1 MLSIDDLPASI
12 RDNVVGVDFPFHPTA
27 HAMMVQFKNGLDAS
41 VISGP
46 GTYGGDSGLF
56 ELAVGYVGEGVWED
70 CPLTE
75 SGGITGWLTQEDL
88 IALLARIAE
97 YDDPHL
103 AARRRQGE
111 LEMLETLG
119 MATQFGILRLAGL
132 DENDNPY
139 DYLEAADLG
148 ASLGLD
154 PNAVQA
160 LKYLRDLIENAE
172 DKLNQEHLAAM
183 VAEDEKR
190 KATGS

>member
-1 MLSIDDLPASI
+1 MLSIDDLPQSI
-12 RDNVVGVDFPFHPTA
+12 RENVVNVDFPFHPTA
-27 HAMMVQFKNGLDAS
+27 SAMMVMFKNGLDAS

-46 GTYGGDSGLF
+46 GTYGGENGLF
-56 ELAVGYVGEGVWED
+56 ELAVGFQGEGVWED

-75 SGGITGWLTQEDL
+75 SGGVTGWLTQEGL
-88 IALLARIAE
+88 IELLAKVAE

-103 AARRRQGE
+103 SARRRHAE

-132 DENDNPY
+132 GENDNPY
-139 DYLEAADLG
+139 DYLESADLG

-160 LKYLRDLIENAE
+160 LKYLRDLLDTAE
-172 DKLNQEHLAAM
+172 EKLNREHLNQL

-190 KATGS
+190 KDTGN

>member
-1 MLSIDDLPASI
+1 MLSIDDLPKSI
-12 RDNVVGVDFPFHPTA
+12 RDNVVHVEFPEHPLA
-27 HAMMVQFKNGLDAS
+27 SAMMVMFKNGLDAS
-41 VISGP
+41 VVSGP
-46 GTYGGDSGLF
+46 GTYGGQNGLF
-56 ELAVGYVGEGVWED
+56 ELAVGFQGEGVWED

-88 IALLARIAE
+88 IALLAQVAE

-132 DENDNPY
+132 DEHDNPF
-139 DYLEAADLG
+139 DYLEAPDLG
-148 ASLGLD
+148 ESLGLD

-160 LKYLRDLIENAE
+160 IRYLRDLVDNAT
-172 DKLNQEHLAAM
+172 DKLNQEHLAQL

-190 KATGS
+190 KATEN